1 MIRAILRPVTFP
13 ASNRPGNMIKRRS
26 KKQSKPTKSKA
37 EGVEAGV
44 AEAVPGGDPDVSSEE
59 QSAEESIGNPEE
71 QGDAYT
77 VREWDDATYAM
88 AAERADP
95 EPCPRC
101 NRTGFYGPRAMDH
114 GKKFRQCR
122 FCGFLQNVGKA
133 PVQLRPVAHRCD
145 GWPEVADAPYLWWID
160 PDEKWYTCPYCSKKA
175 PVKSTNPFSKGAG
188 VKAPAD
194 DPDHP
199 WWNVPQ
205 GASYATYVKFW
216 ESWPI
221 TTGRVVL

>member
-1 MIRAILRPVTFP
+1 M
-13 ASNRPGNMIKRRS
+13 
-26 KKQSKPTKSKA
+26 KSKA
-37 EGVEAGV
+37 QGVEARV
-44 AEAVPGGDPDVSSEE
+44 ADALPDGDPGDSSEE
-59 QSAEESIGNPEE
+59 QVAEQESQIENPEE
-71 QGDAYT
+71 QGDRYT
-77 VREWDDATYAM
+77 VREWEDATYAM

-122 FCGFLQNVGKA
+122 FCGFLQDVGKA
-133 PVQLRPVAHRCD
+133 PVQLRPVAHACD
-145 GWPEVADAPYLWWID
+145 EWPQVADAPYIWWID
-160 PDEKWYTCPYCSKKA
+160 PDEKWYTCPYCHKKA
-175 PVKSTNPFSKGAG
+175 PVESTNPFMKGAE

-199 WWNVPQ
+199 WRNVPQ
-205 GASYATYVKFW
+205 GASYATYLRFW
-216 ESWPI
+216 ERWPI